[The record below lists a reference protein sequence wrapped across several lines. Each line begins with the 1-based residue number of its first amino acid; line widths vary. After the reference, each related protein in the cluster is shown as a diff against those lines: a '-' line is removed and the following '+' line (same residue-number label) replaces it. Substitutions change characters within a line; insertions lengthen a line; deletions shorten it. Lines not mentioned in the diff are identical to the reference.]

1 MPQFY
6 EVRFTDT
13 ALRSLHRFPRNDQ
26 QRILTRV
33 EQLASDPISMPN
45 VKRLVEYDDAA
56 YRLRVGNYC
65 ILFDRDDAMRII
77 DIIDVRTRGRAY
89 RR

>member
-13 ALRSLHRFPRNDQ
+13 ALGSLYRFPHKDQ
-26 QRILTRV
+26 QRILTLV
-33 EQLASDPISMPN
+33 EQLASDPMAMPN

-56 YRLRVGNYC
+56 YRLRVGNYR

-77 DIIDVRTRGRAY
+77 DIIDVRTRGRVY